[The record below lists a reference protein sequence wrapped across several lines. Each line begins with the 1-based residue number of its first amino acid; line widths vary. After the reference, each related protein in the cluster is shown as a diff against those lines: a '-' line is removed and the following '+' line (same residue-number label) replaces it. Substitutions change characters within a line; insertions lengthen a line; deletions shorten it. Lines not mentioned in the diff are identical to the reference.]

1 MIKRI
6 QNQKRGKGKN
16 FPQKSLVL
24 NWIGMNFERF
34 STPRTRHRHSSLVE
48 IYSPGAYSFDKSRFF
63 NGHSLDSKR
72 NSLLSHLSK
81 LHDIIRTFTNGQP
94 LNLDEKYS
102 RVKLGWW
109 QESWN
114 AWKPEVLRKRAWR
127 ELNPRT
133 KYCNDKAN
141 ELVVSH
147 LLELHENAC
156 SNGYD
161 ITGCRLFNV
170 HLNTSFPVAITV
182 DSKLILVSQS

>member
-1 MIKRI
+1 
-6 QNQKRGKGKN
+6 
-16 FPQKSLVL
+16 
-24 NWIGMNFERF
+24 MNFERF

-161 ITGCRLFNV
+161 ITGCRLFISFEHFVSCCHYCWFKIDSCITKLRPLDFYIEIKIVQRNV
-170 HLNTSFPVAITV
+170 S
-182 DSKLILVSQS
+182 